1 MLLSK
6 LLLILSKVFANS
18 KCYSEPKIEA
28 IPVVLIETF
37 NDGTICPKS
46 SNLEEGAL
54 EVAINPSIFGVTTE
68 NWKNNFSVTE
78 DFFWCGK
85 LFRLRY
91 SETNLLVKVTAF
103 CTPERYR
110 FWIDPSNGSKNGEK
124 CFFDNSINFINKDF
138 GLPEEPF
145 FPENSSIQILN

>member
-18 KCYSEPKIEA
+18 KCYSESKINV
-28 IPVVLIETF
+28 IPVVLIQTF
-37 NDGTICPKS
+37 NDGTICPKT
-46 SNLEEGAL
+46 SNPEGAL
-54 EVAINPSIFGVTTE
+54 EVAINPSIFGVTAE

-78 DFFWCGK
+78 NFFWCGK

-91 SETNLLVKVTAF
+91 SQTDLLLKVTAF
-103 CTPERYR
+103 CTPELYN

-124 CFFDNSINFINKDF
+124 CFFDNSINFINKDLT
-138 GLPEEPF
+138 LPEEPF
-145 FPENSSIQILN
+145 FPENSSIQVLN